1 MDISDIYSFS
11 PYMDH
16 QTQLY
21 LGHFGME
28 STYYLAKMLKFNN
41 QLLRVKVIL

>member
-21 LGHFGME
+21 LGHFGLE
-28 STYYLAKMLKFNN
+28 SAYYLTKILQFKN
-41 QLLRVKVIL
+41 QLLRFKVIL